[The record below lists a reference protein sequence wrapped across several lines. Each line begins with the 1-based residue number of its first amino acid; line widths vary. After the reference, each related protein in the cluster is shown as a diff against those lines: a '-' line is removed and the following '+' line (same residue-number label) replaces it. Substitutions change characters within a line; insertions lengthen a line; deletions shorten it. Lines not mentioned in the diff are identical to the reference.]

1 MLCYKNGGLIREA
14 VRDTHTS
21 KSWDEFNDLLLS
33 TPPGNN
39 NVFGFYFALREIIPD
54 GVEGEF
60 FFRGSQ
66 PVQAQDL
73 SPAEHA
79 RAVLESQVMSVKTRL
94 HTILHGDDAA
104 VKRCIITGGSST
116 NEAFQQVCADVL
128 GHPVYVADASGSATV
143 GGALLAR
150 WGWYRATGATKGLSQ
165 EYEGKSDDIPF
176 EATREGGGVKV
187 RLVAEPH
194 PDAVQAYEALVDT
207 YQQNEDAV
215 VKMCR
220 ERDAALAQPAA
231 PTSKPTDVKVSVR
244 TAKGKPG
251 LLQSVLRSLGFASP

>member
-14 VRDTHTS
+14 VRDTHTN
-21 KSWDEFNDLLLS
+21 KSWDEFNDLLRS

-39 NVFGFYFALREIIPD
+39 KTFGFYFTLREIIPD

-60 FFRGSQ
+60 FFRGTKQ
-66 PVQAQDL
+66 VEAQDL

-94 HTILHGDDAA
+94 QTILHGDDGAI
-104 VKRCIITGGSST
+104 KRCIITGGSST
-116 NEAFQQVCADVL
+116 NDVFQQVCADIL

-150 WGWYRATGATKGLSQ
+150 WGWYRATGSTRGLSQ
-165 EYEGKSDDIPF
+165 EYEGKSEDLPF

-187 RLVAEPH
+187 QLVAEPH
-194 PDAVQAYEALVDT
+194 PDAVKVYEGLVET
-207 YQQNEDAV
+207 YKQNEDAV
-215 VKMCR
+215 VKICK
-220 ERDAALAQPAA
+220 ERDAALARPAE
-231 PTSKPTDVKVSVR
+231 PNGKPANLES
-244 TAKGKPG
+244 TASATKGRPG
-251 LLQSVLRSLGFASP
+251 LLNSVLRTLGFN

>member
-21 KSWDEFNDLLLS
+21 KSWDEFNNLLKS

-39 NVFGFYFALREIIPD
+39 NAYGFYFHFREIIPD

-60 FFRGSQ
+60 FFRGTQ
-66 PVQAQDL
+66 QVQGQDL

-116 NEAFQQVCADVL
+116 NETFQQVCADIL
-128 GHPVYVADASGSATV
+128 GHPVYVAEASGSATV

-150 WGWYRATGATKGLSQ
+150 WGWYRASGSTLGLSQ
-165 EYEGKSDDIPF
+165 EYEGKGEDIPF

-194 PDAVQAYEALVDT
+194 PDAVKAYDELAET

-215 VKMCR
+215 VKLCK
-220 ERDAALAQPAA
+220 ERDAALAQPAVPNGKSA
-231 PTSKPTDVKVSVR
+231 DVKA
-244 TAKGKPG
+244 TASTVKGKPG
-251 LLQSVLRSLGFASP
+251 LLKTLLRSLGFGA